1 MSTAAVVVA
10 EATKTEVDAAPISE
24 VRPRPRARRSTRAP
38 ALSTSSAPPP
48 TADRRPVRH
57 LPPPSQDAK
66 ARRPRAGITH
76 LTPVQERT
84 LRAVIVSGRDVLVQA
99 PTGSGKTLAY
109 LLPLAHAL
117 AAEEHPGP
125 ATRRRTRPV
134 SPPPSSSSP
143 PASSLRKCSPTPKR
157 TSPPPVSHACCA
169 SVAFPRRPRWPP
181 SHPAG
186 VASSRHAGSRQRV
199 FRPRRDSNRR
209 AHRPGPR
216 RSRPIA
222 RRRLRTGRGGG
233 DATPGGRCRVM
244 CLSATMPP
252 RLARFLQRRL
262 PPNHAEVSLHGRG
275 GGNVGGAVEHL
286 ALTCHPDDAIG
297 TILAA
302 VDAYAPKGRR
312 GCGGWRRKRTRRGRH
327 SPVAAARG
335 QAIVFVETK
344 AAAERLA
351 GTLAIAYEVRSSPL
365 RTSVRFPSSSSRPR
379 RSLFFSRPVRGRL
392 RRLRRRR
399 SMIPHT
405 HRPDHNMWANEIDYN
420 SMRPR
425 RFCFGARTSRSARF
439 SSRSVPR
446 DAHHYLH
453 SLRMTMITTTHRH
466 FYVTERPGA
475 RRADSNRPA
484 RPVVLPGPD
493 PRRAVTITFFT
504 C

>member
-1 MSTAAVVVA
+1 M
-10 EATKTEVDAAPISE
+10 
-24 VRPRPRARRSTRAP
+24 
-38 ALSTSSAPPP
+38 
-48 TADRRPVRH
+48 
-57 LPPPSQDAK
+57 
-66 ARRPRAGITH
+66 
-76 LTPVQERT
+76 
-84 LRAVIVSGRDVLVQA
+84 IVSGRDVLVQA

-117 AAEEHPGP
+117 AAEDASGPCDATPHAPGLP
-125 ATRRRTRPV
+125 SAIVFLPTRELAAQVFAHAEAHV
-134 SPPPSSSSP
+134 SAAGFPCVLCVGGVPEAPQMAAI
-143 PASSLRKCSPTPKR
+143 AS
-157 TSPPPVSHACCA
+157 
-169 SVAFPRRPRWPP
+169 
-181 SHPAG
+181 
-186 VASSRHAGSRQRV
+186 
-199 FRPRRDSNRR
+199 
-209 AHRPGPR
+209 
-216 RSRPIA
+216 
-222 RRRLRTGRGGG
+222 GRGRVVVGTPGRVKEFFDRGAIRTDALIVQVLDEADRLLDGG
-233 DATPGGRCRVM
+233 FEQDVEAVMRPPGGRCRTM

-302 VDAYAPKGRR
+302 VDAYAPKGGAGAEGGEESGR
-312 GCGGWRRKRTRRGRH
+312 GAGGN

-365 RTSVRFPSSSSRPR
+365 RTSVRFPPRSRR
-379 RSLFFSRPVRGRL
+379 VRGSLFFSRPVRGRL

-475 RRADSNRPA
+475 RCADSNRPA